1 MGTHAHR
8 HLVTINDAPG
18 SSQDLLIPPDAGGS
32 FKAAAPLTLEHQC
45 RTWIA
50 PHRNGWTVQ
59 CRTLRGTSYQA
70 DLCKV
75 GRVSCAVFAA
85 SRHLMSRC
93 SEDCSGGRS
102 LQQKLIVMGR
112 HN

>member
-102 LQQKLIVMGR
+102 
-112 HN
+112 